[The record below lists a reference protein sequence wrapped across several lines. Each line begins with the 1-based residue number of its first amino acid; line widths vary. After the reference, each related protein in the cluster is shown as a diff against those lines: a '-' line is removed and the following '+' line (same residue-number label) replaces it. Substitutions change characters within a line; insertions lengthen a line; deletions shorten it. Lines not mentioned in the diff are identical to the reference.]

1 MANYNRKPQIYKGKE
16 YRSIKALADE
26 VGVSPSILGSLL
38 NRGFP
43 TETAIARLISINGK
57 TTGKTRNPLY
67 VTSTGDKIWTY
78 AGLAS
83 YFGLTLHELDELRIR
98 FGSIDDII
106 AYIKDKRKQC
116 VDKYMYSNLVS
127 QVAKMIIKSFS
138 SDIDGRIFI
147 FDYEQ
152 EGTSRNFTRSVP
164 SSIKTKIGSIVDNVP
179 KFLYDVSVKASKNL
193 CKIIGDGYLGEIAFT
208 MYWSGKDDCTCLFI
222 VNIIKKDKE

>member
-16 YRSIKALADE
+16 YHSIKALAEE
-26 VGVSPSILGSLL
+26 VGVNPSILGSLL
-38 NRGFP
+38 NRGFS
-43 TETAIARLISINGK
+43 TETAIAQLKTTNGK

-83 YFGLTLHELDELRIR
+83 YFGLNIHELDELRIR
-98 FGSIDDII
+98 FGAIDNII
-106 AYIKDKRKQC
+106 AYLKDKRKKC
-116 VDKYMYSNLVS
+116 VDKHGYSYLVS

-138 SDIDGRIFI
+138 SDIDGKIFI
-147 FDYEQ
+147 FNYEE

-179 KFLYDVSVKASKNL
+179 KFLHDVSVKASENL

-208 MYWSGKDDCTCLFI
+208 MYWSGQDDCTSLFI
-222 VNIIKKDKE
+222 VNIIKKDKR